1 MPALKTRD
9 ALFKVFHG
17 RGNSMKVV
25 AESTLN
31 SMVFNAEVVFSLE
44 ALADQAYVFC
54 ARNSDNLSPLLKGPE
69 LELDVIYEAT
79 K

>member
-17 RGNSMKVV
+17 WGNSMKVV

-31 SMVFNAEVVFSLE
+31 SMVFNAKVIFSLE
-44 ALADQAYVFC
+44 ALADQAYVFR
-54 ARNSDNLSPLLKGPE
+54 ARNSNNFSPLLKGPE
-69 LELDVIYEAT
+69 LELDVIYEVT
-79 K
+79 Q

>member
-1 MPALKTRD
+1 MPALKTRN
-9 ALFKVFHG
+9 AFFKVFHG

-31 SMVFNAEVVFSLE
+31 GMVFYAEVVSSLE

-54 ARNSDNLSPLLKGPE
+54 ARNSDNLSPLLKGPG
-69 LELDVIYEAT
+69 
-79 K
+79 